1 MNRAKIAKLVIA
13 CVVVFALIQLI
24 PASRTNPPVVA
35 SRSLAAH
42 MDVPPQ
48 VQNIFKRACSD
59 CHSNETVWPWY
70 SHVAPVSWYVAHD
83 VNVGRSH
90 VNLDNW
96 EAQESPKEANEHLG
110 LTCKL
115 MQQGKMPPSDFLLM
129 HKDARVSP
137 ADINTVCAWT
147 QKVAPDEEE
156 GGGADHHDHH
166 EHDDHPEKD

>member
-1 MNRAKIAKLVIA
+1 MNRARVTKLAIG
-13 CVVVFALIQLI
+13 CVALLLVIQLI

-42 MDVPPQ
+42 MNVPPE
-48 VQNIFKRACSD
+48 VQSVYKRACND

-90 VNLDNW
+90 VNLEDW

-115 MQQGKMPPSDFLLM
+115 MQEGKMPPADYLLI
-129 HKDARVSP
+129 HRNANVSP
-137 ADINTVCAWT
+137 ADINAVCAWT
-147 QKVAPDEEE
+147 QKVAPAEEE
-156 GGGADHHDHH
+156 GAEKHHHHD
-166 EHDDHPEKD
+166 DPNDKD